1 MSMKSIAFNR
11 GFTLI
16 ETLVA
21 VSILAL
27 SISGPL
33 FTANRAIVAA
43 ENARNQLTASH
54 LAQEGIEYVRWM
66 RDNEYLAAYK
76 TDPSTATT
84 ASWAGLL
91 TGGSAASI
99 TPCRTSRCML
109 DPAQVMGSGTG
120 SMYSLQ
126 PCGDATHP
134 ACTPLYLSN
143 NIYTEQAVGTITPF
157 TRTVQV
163 LDIPGTEGTP
173 LYPDKKVISTVSWSY
188 HSTPYTITITDH
200 LTPWQ

>member
-1 MSMKSIAFNR
+1 
-11 GFTLI
+11 
-16 ETLVA
+16 

-27 SISGPL
+27 SIAGPL
-33 FTANRAIVAA
+33 YTANSVIVSA

-66 RDNEYLAAYK
+66 RDNEYLAAYQ
-76 TDPSTATT
+76 TNQMIASTAAWTEFLSGAT
-84 ASWAGLL
+84 PSSIAECRASK
-91 TGGSAASI
+91 
-99 TPCRTSRCML
+99 CML
-109 DPAQVMGSGTG
+109 DPAQPMSSGIGSI
-120 SMYSLQ
+120 YSLQ

-143 NIYTEQAVGTITPF
+143 NIYTQEVAGVATPF

-163 LDIPGTEGTP
+163 VDVTAT
-173 LYPDKKVISTVSWSY
+173 DVRVVSTVSWSY
-188 HSTPYTITITDH
+188 HSTPYAITITSH